1 MQQPIDLHLQGGQI
15 ADGGAPD
22 LIEVDAEVAVDQ
34 HVPHANGQRP
44 RQGWCE
50 VTNGLRNMR
59 KRLAENLKM
68 VDDPSL
74 NQLVSLERGS
84 TPRHVFLDALDGFD
98 RILQPVPFSP
108 QRGLASTRRR
118 SLTLGL
124 RPRDETTS
132 TEIPSRASSSSTR

>member
-1 MQQPIDLHLQGGQI
+1 MQQPIDLALQGGQI

-22 LIEVDAEVAVDQ
+22 LIEVDAEVTVDQ
-34 HVPHANGQRP
+34 HVPHTNGQRP

-59 KRLAENLKM
+59 KRLAKNLKM
-68 VDDPSL
+68 VDDPCL
-74 NQLVSLERGS
+74 NQLVRVKSGS

-108 QRGLASTRRR
+108 QSGLASTKSR

-132 TEIPSRASSSSTR
+132 TETPSRALRSSTS